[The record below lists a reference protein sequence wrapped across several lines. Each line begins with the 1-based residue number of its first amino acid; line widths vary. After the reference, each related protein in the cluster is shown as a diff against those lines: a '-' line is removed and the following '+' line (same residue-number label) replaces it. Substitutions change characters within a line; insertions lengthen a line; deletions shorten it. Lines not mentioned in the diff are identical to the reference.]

1 MFHCYF
7 SENNIVLRLS
17 CVVAQVCT
25 DYIYTYTHRAPCMCQ
40 TQCQT
45 LKTHDPCPH
54 GAGGTAQAT
63 CPARCCIRPSW
74 WSLDP
79 TEVHSHSHHPTG
91 LSSGGAPV
99 SLPTITLPIVPL
111 FPVPVPTLSPFSTLL
126 PKCKSD
132 DGLILY

>member
-1 MFHCYF
+1 M
-7 SENNIVLRLS
+7 
-17 CVVAQVCT
+17 
-25 DYIYTYTHRAPCMCQ
+25 
-40 TQCQT
+40 T
-45 LKTHDPCPH
+45 LALMELEVQHKRPALPAAAFAHP
-54 GAGGTAQAT
+54 AGRWTPQKST
-63 CPARCCIRPSW
+63 VTPITPR
-74 WSLDP
+74 
-79 TEVHSHSHHPTG
+79 G